1 MNPSETVNP
10 FDAFITSTTPP
21 DQNVNM
27 QVENAT
33 SSSQVSPIQ
42 QSESIMNYEWP
53 QMEASAPVDWTQYA
67 QQGESIANTNVAD
80 ITPNVNNSNIIS
92 TNSQTVTPSEIND
105 LVNNLD
111 INANHHFTSNDIN
124 KLAYEYVKQKGEL
137 IQPAILAVTS
147 PSQER
152 LA

>member
-1 MNPSETVNP
+1 M
-10 FDAFITSTTPP
+10 
-21 DQNVNM
+21 
-27 QVENAT
+27 
-33 SSSQVSPIQ
+33 
-42 QSESIMNYEWP
+42 
-53 QMEASAPVDWTQYA
+53 
-67 QQGESIANTNVAD
+67 NTNVAD